1 MSLEAALE
9 NANASIRGVVEA
21 LGSAERVDV
30 ASLPTGALDWA
41 IAECAAAHPE
51 RRFIV
56 VTANLDEA
64 YRHESNLRFLLGDE
78 NGEVLLF
85 TAADTSP
92 LLDVVPDRRAEMQRM
107 AVLARLAEQQ
117 PWRAL
122 VVPAAAF
129 VRRVPPMKDV
139 QSGVLS
145 IEIAEQIERDQL
157 VQRLLELGYL
167 RVPLVEDRGTFS
179 ARGALV
185 DVYGP
190 DAALPVRIE
199 LDDDLVTRIRHF
211 NPDDQKTAD
220 ETDAVQLASAR
231 EVPDTPAAI
240 ARAKNVVREL
250 CDEMNMPTL
259 RARELIAELD
269 RGSGALIS
277 NALLP
282 AYFEALD
289 TLFDYIP
296 QDARMVLADPTAIAE
311 AVRDEQHHATDEH
324 SARRDRPTFELSAY
338 YMTEDELCER
348 LQSYAP
354 VVAHRLAVHGAA
366 SEDEGPIVAA
376 FAPPGEATLRIDASD
391 QRALISELR
400 AHKAHGDRGLQPLAD
415 RLQEWTEQGVR
426 VSLVGRTQHQADRL
440 IDLLRS
446 YGVADRVLDDVRLG
460 ELRDGF
466 VLWSEG
472 IAYVTEEE
480 IFGARVRQRRG
491 KRQTRRQQQRFLE
504 DLRELSLGDFV
515 VHADHGV
522 GKYLGLRHK
531 ALSLTAMDRLHG
543 RTAQTVEVMV
553 VEYAGGDKLFL
564 PVTRL
569 GVIQKFKGGEGHQPK
584 LDRLGG
590 TTFATKKG
598 RVRKAVQQMA
608 EELLKLYAE
617 RSAARREPIE
627 AAGAA
632 YAEFEATFPF
642 EETRDQEKA
651 IDDVMADLEEPQPTD
666 RLVCGD
672 VGFGKTEVALR
683 AAFRV
688 AMSGRQVG
696 LLCPTTVLAQQHY
709 RTFSSRLDGYP
720 LRVEVLSRFVSRTKQ
735 IEVLSGLKDGTVD
748 VVIGT
753 HRLLSKD
760 VHFANLGL
768 LVVDEEQRFGVTHK
782 ERIKKLRTN
791 VDVVT
796 LSATPI
802 PRTLQ
807 LAVGGMR
814 KLSLI
819 TTAPQ
824 DRRAVRTF
832 VCRWDEH
839 LIKEAIEREL
849 SRGGQVFFV
858 YNRIEGLYE
867 RAQRLQDL
875 LPNARI
881 AVAHGRMKPALLD
894 KTMTD
899 FVEGAYDVLCSTAI
913 VESGLDIPR
922 ANTILVDRAD
932 ALGLG
937 QLYQLRGRVGRS
949 DQRAYCYL
957 ITPPPHQMS
966 EESRVRMEALERF
979 SGLGAGFRVATLD
992 MELRGAGNLLGSEQS
1007 GNASLVGFDMFVQML
1022 DEAVS
1027 ELKGEHVQQEVDP
1040 ELSIELEH
1048 YLPEDYVDDI
1058 GLRLSL
1064 YRRFATAV
1072 DEQAV
1077 EDLAAEMEER
1087 FGPPPPPARDFV
1099 RVMSLKPLLRDLRAL
1114 GCEADVKRVT
1124 LHLREDTPLD
1134 PARLMPLVA
1143 TPGAG
1148 WGLSPDMKLTRRYRD
1163 EESGDAVDRV
1173 RSLLRELEALRA
1185 KGEEPPKDSSNDVT
1199 SR

>member
-9 NANASIRGVVEA
+9 NANAPIRDLVVA
-21 LGSAERVDV
+21 LGSDDRIDV
-30 ASLPTGALDWA
+30 TSIPRGALDWV
-41 IAECAAAHPE
+41 IAEAASAHPN
-51 RRFIV
+51 RRFV
-56 VTANLDEA
+56 VVAADLEEA
-64 YRHESNLRFLLGDE
+64 YRHESNLRFLLPEE
-78 NGEVLLF
+78 NANVLLF
-85 TAADTSP
+85 SPADTSA
-92 LLDVVPDRRAEMQRM
+92 LLDIVPDRRAEMQRM
-107 AVLARLAEQQ
+107 AVLAQLAEEQ
-117 PWRAL
+117 PWRVL
-122 VVPAAAF
+122 IVPAAALL
-129 VRRVPPMKDV
+129 RRVPPV
-139 QSGVLS
+139 EHVRSGLLS
-145 IEIAEQIERDQL
+145 IEIAQRIERDEL
-157 VQRLLELGYL
+157 VRRLSELGYL

-185 DVYGP
+185 DVFGP
-190 DAALPVRIE
+190 DAALPFRIE
-199 LDDDLVTRIRHF
+199 LDDDLVSRIRRF

-220 ETDAVQLASAR
+220 EIDSLQLAAAR
-231 EVPDTPAAI
+231 EVPDTPDAI
-240 ARAKNVVREL
+240 ARAKMAVREL

-259 RARELIAELD
+259 QARELVAELD
-269 RGSGALIS
+269 RGSGALSS

-282 AYFEALD
+282 AYFERLD
-289 TLFDYIP
+289 TLFDYLP
-296 QDARMVLADPTAIAE
+296 NDLRLVLADPLAIAS
-311 AVRDEQHHATDEH
+311 AVRAESQQGKDEH
-324 SARRDRPTFELSAY
+324 AARRDRPTFDLSAY
-338 YMTEDELCER
+338 FLSEEELSR
-348 LQSYAP
+348 WLLGYPGMVS
-354 VVAHRLAVHGAA
+354 HRLAVHGTAGD
-366 SEDEGPIVAA
+366 DEGPVVAA
-376 FAPPGEATLRIDASD
+376 FAPTGDTLIRVSASD
-391 QRALISELR
+391 LQPLISELR
-400 AHKAHGDRGLQPLAD
+400 AQKGHGDRGLQPLAD
-415 RLQEWTEQGVR
+415 QLREWNEQGLR

-440 IDLLRS
+440 IDLLKS
-446 YGVADRVLDDVRLG
+446 YGVAPRILDATRLG

-480 IFGARVRQRRG
+480 IFGSRVRQRRSQ
-491 KRQTRRQQQRFLE
+491 RQTRRQQQRFLE
-504 DLRELSLGDFV
+504 DLRELSPGDFV
-515 VHADHGV
+515 VHVDHGV
-522 GKYLGLRHK
+522 GKYLGLQHK
-531 ALSLTAMDRLHG
+531 ELSLTAMDRLHG

-553 VEYAGGDKLFL
+553 VEYAGSDKLFV

-590 TTFATKKG
+590 TTFGTKKG
-598 RVRKAVQQMA
+598 RVHKAVQQMA

-617 RSAARREPIE
+617 RSAVRREPFE
-627 AAGAA
+627 PTGPV

-651 IDDVMADLEEPQPTD
+651 IEDVMADLEEPQPTD

-688 AMSGRQVG
+688 AMGGRQVAI
-696 LLCPTTVLAQQHY
+696 LCPTTVLAQQHY

-720 LRVEVLSRFVSRTKQ
+720 LRVEVLSRFVPRSKQ
-735 IEVLSGLKDGTVD
+735 LEVLSGLKDGTVD

-753 HRLLSKD
+753 HRVLSKD
-760 VHFANLGL
+760 VHFAALGL

-791 VDVVT
+791 IDVIT

-807 LAVGGMR
+807 LAVGGIR
-814 KLSLI
+814 NLSLI

-824 DRRAVRTF
+824 DRRSVRTF
-832 VCRWDEH
+832 VCRWDDH
-839 LIKEAIEREL
+839 LIREAMEREL

-881 AVAHGRMKPALLD
+881 AIAHGQMKPALLD
-894 KTMTD
+894 RTMTD

-932 ALGLG
+932 TLGLA
-937 QLYQLRGRVGRS
+937 QVYQLRGRVGRS
-949 DQRAYCYL
+949 EQRAYCYL
-957 ITPPPHQMS
+957 ITPPPNQMS
-966 EESRVRMEALERF
+966 EESRIRMEALERF

-1022 DEAVS
+1022 NEAVS
-1027 ELKGEHVQQEVDP
+1027 ELKGEPLQQEIDP
-1040 ELSIELEH
+1040 ELSVELEH
-1048 YLPEDYVDDI
+1048 YLPEEYIDDI

-1072 DEQAV
+1072 DEASV
-1077 EDLAAEMEER
+1077 DELAIEMEER
-1087 FGPPPPPARDFV
+1087 FGAPPPPARAFV
-1099 RVMSLKPLLRDLRAL
+1099 RLMSVKPLLRELRAL
-1114 GCEADVKRVT
+1114 GCEADRGRVT

-1134 PARLMPLVA
+1134 PAKLMPLVA

-1148 WGLSPDMKLTRRYRD
+1148 WSLSPDMKLTRRYRD

-1173 RSLLRELEALRA
+1173 RSLIAELEPMRSAGR
-1185 KGEEPPKDSSNDVT
+1185 
-1199 SR
+1199 

>member
-440 IDLLRS
+440 TDLLRS

-553 VEYAGGDKLFL
+553 VEYTGGDKLFL

-735 IEVLSGLKDGTVD
+735 VEVLSGLKDGTVD

-1099 RVMSLKPLLRDLRAL
+1099 RVMSLKPLLRDLGAL

-1173 RSLLRELEALRA
+1173 RSLLRELEAQRA

>member
-9 NANASIRGVVEA
+9 NANASIRDLVES
-21 LGSAERVDV
+21 LGSDGRIDV
-30 ASLPTGALDWA
+30 GSLPMGALDWA
-41 IAECAAAHPE
+41 IAEAAAAHPDQ
-51 RRFIV
+51 RFVV

-64 YRHESNLRFLLGDE
+64 YRHESNLRFLLGDK

-107 AVLARLAEQQ
+107 AVLAQLAEQQ
-117 PWRAL
+117 PWRVL
-122 VVPAAAF
+122 IVPASAF
-129 VRRVPPMKDV
+129 LRRVPPMKHV
-139 QSGVLS
+139 QSGLLS
-145 IEIAEQIERDQL
+145 IEIAERIERDQL

-179 ARGALV
+179 ARGALI
-185 DVYGP
+185 DVFGP
-190 DAALPVRIE
+190 DAALPCRID
-199 LDDDLVTRIRHF
+199 LDDDLVARIRRF
-211 NPDDQKTAD
+211 NPDDQKSGD

-231 EVPDTPAAI
+231 EVPDTQSAI
-240 ARAKNVVREL
+240 ARAKTVVREL
-250 CDEMNMPTL
+250 CDEMNMPTMQ
-259 RARELIAELD
+259 ARELISELD

-282 AYFEALD
+282 AYFESLD

-296 QDARMVLADPTAIAE
+296 QDARLVLADPVTIAE
-311 AVRDEQHHATDEH
+311 SVRDEQRHATDEH
-324 SARRDRPTFELSAY
+324 AARRDRPTFELSAY
-338 YMTEDELCER
+338 YMNEDDLSER

-366 SEDEGPIVAA
+366 SEEEGPIVAA
-376 FAPPGEATLRIDASD
+376 FAPPGEEIRRIDASD
-391 QRALISELR
+391 QHALISELR

-415 RLQEWTEQGVR
+415 QLQEWTEQGVR
-426 VSLVGRTQHQADRL
+426 VSLVSRTQHQADRL

-446 YGVADRVLDDVRLG
+446 YGVPARVLEDVSLG

-472 IAYVTEEE
+472 VAYVTEEE
-480 IFGARVRQRRG
+480 IFGARVRQRRA

-504 DLRELSLGDFV
+504 DLRELSPDDFV

-531 ALSLTAMDRLHG
+531 ALSLTALDRLHG

-617 RSAARREPIE
+617 RSAARRDPIE
-627 AAGAA
+627 AAGEA

-642 EETRDQEKA
+642 EETRDQGKA
-651 IDDVMADLEEPQPTD
+651 IDEVMADLEEPQPTD

-696 LLCPTTVLAQQHY
+696 VLCPTTVLAQQHY
-709 RTFSSRLDGYP
+709 RTFSARLDGYP

-735 IEVLSGLKDGTVD
+735 VEVLSALKDGTVD

-881 AVAHGRMKPALLD
+881 AVAHGQMKPALLD
-894 KTMTD
+894 QTMTD

-932 ALGLG
+932 ALGLA

-957 ITPPPHQMS
+957 ITPPPSQMS
-966 EESRVRMEALERF
+966 EESRIRMEALERF

-1022 DEAVS
+1022 NEAVS

-1040 ELSIELEH
+1040 ELSIQIEH
-1048 YLPEDYVDDI
+1048 YLPEEYIDDI

-1064 YRRFATAV
+1064 YRRFATAI

-1077 EDLAAEMEER
+1077 DDLATEMEER
-1087 FGPPPPPARDFV
+1087 FGAPPPPARDFV

-1114 GCEADVKRVT
+1114 GCEAELKRVT
-1124 LHLREDTPLD
+1124 LHLREDTTL
-1134 PARLMPLVA
+1134 
-1143 TPGAG
+1143 
-1148 WGLSPDMKLTRRYRD
+1148 
-1163 EESGDAVDRV
+1163 
-1173 RSLLRELEALRA
+1173 
-1185 KGEEPPKDSSNDVT
+1185 
-1199 SR
+1199 

>member
-9 NANASIRGVVEA
+9 HANASIRGLVES

-41 IAECAAAHPE
+41 IAESAAAHPE

-56 VTANLDEA
+56 VTASLDEA

-107 AVLARLAEQQ
+107 AVLAQLAERR
-117 PWRAL
+117 PWRVL
-122 VVPAAAF
+122 IVPAAAF
-129 VRRVPPMKDV
+129 LRRVPPMKHV
-139 QSGVLS
+139 QAGLLS
-145 IEIAEQIERDQL
+145 IEIADQIERDEL

-179 ARGALV
+179 ARGALI

-199 LDDDLVTRIRHF
+199 LDDDLVARIRHF

-240 ARAKNVVREL
+240 TRAKTVVREL

-259 RARELIAELD
+259 QTRELLAELD

-311 AVRDEQHHATDEH
+311 SVRDEQQHASDEH
-324 SARRDRPTFELSAY
+324 SARRDRPTFELPAY
-338 YMTEDELCER
+338 YMAEDELSER

-376 FAPPGEATLRIDASD
+376 FAPPGDATLRVDASD
-391 QRALISELR
+391 QHALISELR
-400 AHKAHGDRGLQPLAD
+400 AHKTHGDRGLQPLAD
-415 RLQEWTEQGVR
+415 QLEEWAEQGVR
-426 VSLVGRTQHQADRL
+426 VSLVSRTQHQADRL

-446 YGVADRVLDDVRLG
+446 YEVPARVLDDVRLG

-480 IFGARVRQRRG
+480 IFGSRVRQRRG

-522 GKYLGLRHK
+522 GKYLGLRHE

-590 TTFATKKG
+590 TTFTTKKG

-617 RSAARREPIE
+617 RSAARREPLE

-651 IDDVMADLEEPQPTD
+651 IDDVLADLEEPQPTD

-696 LLCPTTVLAQQHY
+696 ILCPTTVLAQQHY

-720 LRVEVLSRFVSRTKQ
+720 LRVEVLSRFVPRPKQ
-735 IEVLSGLKDGTVD
+735 IEILSALKDGTVD

-807 LAVGGMR
+807 LAIGGMR

-899 FVEGAYDVLCSTAI
+899 FVEGVYDVLCSTAI

-932 ALGLG
+932 ALGLA

-957 ITPPPHQMS
+957 ITPPPNQMS
-966 EESRVRMEALERF
+966 EESRIRMEALERF

-1022 DEAVS
+1022 SEAVS
-1027 ELKGEHVQQEVDP
+1027 ELKGEHVQQDVDP

-1048 YLPEDYVDDI
+1048 YLPEEYIDDI

-1077 EDLAAEMEER
+1077 DDLASEMEER
-1087 FGPPPPPARDFV
+1087 FGAPPLPARDFV
-1099 RVMSLKPLLRDLRAL
+1099 RVMSLKPLLRELRVL
-1114 GCEADVKRVT
+1114 GCEAEVKRVT

-1134 PARLMPLVA
+1134 PASLMPLVA

-1173 RSLLRELEALRA
+1173 RSLLRELEPLRS
-1185 KGEEPPKDSSNDVT
+1185 KGEQPPKDGSNDVT